1 MDNQIKLPIVAAD
14 GMNPTVPTKATSG
27 SAGFD
32 LHACISKMVTIAPGK
47 RALIETGW
55 KISMPSNMACFV
67 VPRSGLAW
75 KHGVTVLNTP
85 GTIDSDYRGS
95 IKVILINHGDEPF
108 FVLPNMRI
116 AQLIFSTVV
125 DIELIA
131 VETGQLFDETARGEG
146 GFGSTGA

>member
-1 MDNQIKLPIVAAD
+1 MNEPITLPFVAVD
-14 GMNPTVPTKATSG
+14 GMRPTLPTRATEG

-32 LHACISKMVTIAPGK
+32 LYACIDKMVTIAPGK

-55 KISMPSNMACFV
+55 KLTMPKNMVCFV

-75 KHGVTVLNTP
+75 KNGITVLNTP

-108 FVLPNMRI
+108 FVLPNMRV
-116 AQLIFSTVV
+116 AQLVFSTVV
-125 DIELIA
+125 DMSIVA
-131 VETGQLFDETARGEG
+131 VETGKLFDETSRGSG
-146 GFGSTGA
+146 GFGSTGV